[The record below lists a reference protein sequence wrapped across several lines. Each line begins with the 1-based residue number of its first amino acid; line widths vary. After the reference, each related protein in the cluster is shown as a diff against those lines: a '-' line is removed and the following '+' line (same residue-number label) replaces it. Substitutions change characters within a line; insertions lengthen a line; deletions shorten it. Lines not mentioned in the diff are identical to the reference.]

1 MPSLAQS
8 LSFITYTNTASTQVV
23 YPNSTDT
30 TIVYHSDP
38 VKGDGYYGASDGLH
52 TVMYTMAMNF
62 IGTVTMQ
69 ASLASQPTEA
79 DWFELSN
86 VSSSYNDMSNL
97 QSTQIDYYNFTGN
110 FVWVRGVV
118 IIEAGTVNS
127 ILYNH

>member
-30 TIVYHSDP
+30 TMVYYSDP
-38 VKGDGYYGASDGLH
+38 VKGDGYYSASDGLH
-52 TVMYTMAMNF
+52 TVMYTLDINF

-118 IIEAGTVNS
+118 TIEGGTVNS

>member
-1 MPSLAQS
+1 MSSLAQS

-30 TIVYHSDP
+30 TMVYYSDP

-52 TVMYTMAMNF
+52 TVMYTLDINF

-118 IIEAGTVNS
+118 TIEGGTVNS

>member
-30 TIVYHSDP
+30 TMVYYSDP

-52 TVMYTMAMNF
+52 TVMYTLDINF

-118 IIEAGTVNS
+118 TIEGGTVNS

>member
-30 TIVYHSDP
+30 TIVYYSDP

-52 TVMYTMAMNF
+52 TVMYTLDINF

-69 ASLASQPTEA
+69 ASLASQPVET
-79 DWFELSN
+79 DWFEISDI
-86 VSSSYNDMSNL
+86 SSSYNDMSNL
-97 QSTQIDYYNFTGN
+97 QSTQVDYYNFTGN